1 MSINTQRK
9 AIGDVK
15 LGFKGTLEVLK
26 DTIKKYGFVD
36 RKTDIFIL
44 ILLTAVNIALPT
56 ILPILNR
63 QITNLGV
70 IVFNSSDLSAFYM
83 LIAVIIGIFLLK
95 ILDTFLTPLNQR
107 VKNRMTRRIRLKV
120 NSDIVRKGT
129 SMKLR
134 YVNDSE
140 VYDRISFV
148 NMVVPGRVPQLTNLF
163 LSCITSIFTL
173 ISVGVLVFSTSWI
186 IGIVVLICSLPQ
198 IFLTYKG
205 NNFQYHEAAWETAP
219 NRRMWKAFDLA
230 TSPWMSAERIFYGFF
245 PIARQRYIDSRNE
258 VATERTN
265 VNKKLTLYSIIS
277 AIPATLSYI
286 FALGLIVYYVY
297 IGETD
302 VGTFSLMFS
311 AVSTFFYT
319 VTGLSNNILNFGYT
333 AKYVYSLKA
342 FDELEYE
349 RHDKNYALPEK
360 SDIEF
365 RDVHFTYPGSK
376 KEVLHGINVKINQGE
391 KIAIVGLNG
400 SGKSTFTLLLTGLY
414 EATGGQVLINGEDIT
429 KSPETLRKSMACIY
443 QDFGKYEM
451 SIADNILIG
460 DTSREISREELEQ
473 ICEITGVSKFA
484 SNFKNGIDTVLGSM
498 GDEGVNLSGGQWQRV
513 MLARA
518 LIRKDANILIFD
530 EPTAALDPKSEAEL
544 YEDFNKLT
552 GDKTTIT
559 ISHRLGITG
568 IVDRILVFEDGKIVE
583 DGSHDELI
591 AKDGLYK
598 KMYQS
603 QSQWYV

>member
-9 AIGDVK
+9 AIGDIK
-15 LGFKGTLEVLK
+15 LGFRGTLSVLK
-26 DTIKKYGFVD
+26 ETIQKYGFVD
-36 RKTDIFIL
+36 RKSDILIL

-56 ILPILNR
+56 VLPVLNQ
-63 QITNLGV
+63 QITNFGV
-70 IVFNSSDLSAFYM
+70 TVYDNGDMNAFYM
-83 LIAVIIGIFLLK
+83 LIAVILGIFFLK
-95 ILDTFLTPLNQR
+95 MLDAFLSPLNLR

-129 SMKLR
+129 AMKLR

-140 VYDRISFV
+140 VYDRISFI

-173 ISVGVLVFSTSWI
+173 ISVGILVFSTSWL
-186 IGIVVLICSLPQ
+186 IGIVVLLCSLPQ
-198 IFLTYKG
+198 IFFTYKG
-205 NNFQYHEAAWETAP
+205 NDFQYHEAAWETAP

-245 PIARQRYIDSRNE
+245 PIARKRYIDSRNE
-258 VATERTN
+258 VASERTS
-265 VNKKLTLYSIIS
+265 VNKKLAIYSIVS
-277 AIPATLSYI
+277 TVPATLSYI

-311 AVSTFFYT
+311 SVSTFLFT
-319 VTGLSNNILNFGYT
+319 VIGLSNNILNFGYT

-342 FDELEYE
+342 FDKLEYE
-349 RHDKNYALPEK
+349 QHDRDYALPEK

-365 RDVHFTYPGSK
+365 RDVCFTYPGCE
-376 KEVLHGINVKINQGE
+376 KEVLHNINVKINQGE
-391 KIAIVGLNG
+391 KVAIVGLNG

-460 DTSREISREELEQ
+460 DTSREISREELEK
-473 ICEITGVSKFA
+473 ICDITGVSKFA
-484 SNFKNGIDTVLGSM
+484 NEFKNGIDTVLGSM

-568 IVDRILVFEDGKIVE
+568 IVDRILVFEDGRIVE
-583 DGSHDELI
+583 DGTHDALI
-591 AKDGLYK
+591 ANNGLYK